1 MAFKK
6 GSVDMKYVEP
16 EIEIIKLEAKDVIK
30 TSPGTGGPD
39 DDVPGVDWD

>member
-6 GSVDMKYVEP
+6 GVFGVKY
-16 EIEIIKLEAKDVIK
+16 EIPQMEIVIIQGKDIVK

>member
-1 MAFKK
+1 MDSKK
-6 GSVDMKYVEP
+6 ERFDMKYVEP